1 MGTQGRD
8 LGQEV
13 TGLILQ
19 SSSAGEYDRR
29 LVILTKER
37 GRISAFARGA
47 RRPGSP
53 LMAAGPFCFG
63 TFRLIPGR
71 SANVV
76 TEINIANYFEKLR
89 TDVEASCYGMY
100 FLEIMS
106 YWTREN
112 NDEAL
117 LLLLLYQSLRA
128 LEAPGIPNRLVRCVL
143 EIRTVVIEGEYPGPP
158 AGPGWEESTL
168 YALSFIVN
176 TPIAKLYTFT
186 VTEKVLGQL
195 EEIAG
200 ELRRRC
206 MPGHFK
212 SLEVLEVMHTVSDNS
227 RLKTE
232 PAADEMTGIH
242 EKKGEEA
249 TAPSI

>member
-1 MGTQGRD
+1 MGTQARD
-8 LGQEV
+8 LGQDV

-19 SSSAGEYDRR
+19 ASSAGEYDRR
-29 LVILTKER
+29 LVILTRER

-63 TFRLIPGR
+63 TFHVIPGR

-76 TEINIANYFEKLR
+76 TEVNIVNYFEKLH

-100 FLEIMS
+100 FLEVMN

-128 LEAPGIPNRLVRCVL
+128 LEVSGIPNRLIRCVL
-143 EIRTVVIEGEYPGPP
+143 EIRTIVIEGEYPGPP
-158 AGPGWEESTL
+158 AGTGWEESTL

-176 TPIAKLYTFT
+176 TQIAKLYTFT

-195 EEIAG
+195 EEITG

-206 MPGHFK
+206 MPAHFK
-212 SLEVLEVMHTVSDNS
+212 SLEILEIMRTAGDEKTVAVVN
-227 RLKTE
+227 
-232 PAADEMTGIH
+232 PAIADQKAASAPDSAMD
-242 EKKGEEA
+242 GE
-249 TAPSI
+249 

>member
-1 MGTQGRD
+1 MGTQTGEA
-8 LGQEV
+8 GQEV

-19 SSSAGEYDRR
+19 SSNAGEYDRR
-29 LVILTKER
+29 LVILTRER

-63 TFRLIPGR
+63 TFRIIPGR
-71 SANVV
+71 SANIV
-76 TEINIANYFEKLR
+76 TEISIANYFEKLH
-89 TDVEASCYGMY
+89 TDVELSCYGMY
-100 FLEIMS
+100 FLEIMT

-112 NDEAL
+112 NDEAM

-143 EIRTVVIEGEYPGPP
+143 EIRTIVIEGEYPGPP
-158 AGPGWEESTL
+158 KGQGWEESAL
-168 YALSFIVN
+168 YALSFIVQ

-200 ELRRRC
+200 ALRRRC
-206 MPGHFK
+206 MPQHFK
-212 SLEVLEVMHTVSDNS
+212 SLEVLEMMN
-227 RLKTE
+227 
-232 PAADEMTGIH
+232 AAS
-242 EKKGEEA
+242 KL
-249 TAPSI
+249 